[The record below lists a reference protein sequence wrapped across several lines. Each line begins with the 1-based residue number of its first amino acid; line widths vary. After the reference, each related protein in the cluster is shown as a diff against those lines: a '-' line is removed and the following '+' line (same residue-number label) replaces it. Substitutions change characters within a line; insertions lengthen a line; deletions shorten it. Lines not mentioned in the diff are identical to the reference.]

1 MESNCIQLLHNIQEN
16 LAYVCGYAR
25 S

>member
-1 MESNCIQLLHNIQEN
+1 MESNCIQLLHNIEEN
-16 LAYVCGYAR
+16 FACVYGYTR